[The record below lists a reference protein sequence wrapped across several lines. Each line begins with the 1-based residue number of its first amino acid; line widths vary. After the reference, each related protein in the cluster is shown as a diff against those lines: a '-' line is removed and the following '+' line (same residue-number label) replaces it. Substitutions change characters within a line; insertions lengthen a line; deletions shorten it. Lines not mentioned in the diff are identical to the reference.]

1 VAATQPWGCR
11 CRWLRAHIPPS
22 PHLACA
28 SGIPAG
34 EEGLGVGINPRAA
47 SGPHGGVLAV
57 TLCSAA
63 PMMHRSL
70 GCHLSPTLNGLCLW
84 APRRPCTRR
93 PQTSRGPASLHSAT
107 PVSGSALLGWE
118 HTRWAEAAVESA
130 MVWSSAGLCRGDPLS
145 SMLAPRK
152 HRGRPRRHRSHS
164 RGRRLEW
171 AGPPPPGAA
180 WMQRGVSGW
189 QWWGCHAV
197 HAELPPAQRLHPAGP
212 RSELCDEAGSVVR
225 AIVGVL
231 GPQAACCCAAVAP
244 ETSQSGA
251 TGGGGGWHRGTAW
264 LGGGDGGSCC
274 WGSPPCPSPAELLAR
289 GDERC
294 GAARGVAWLAAV
306 SCARVSADC
315 ACACMPASTRRW
327 AGTQL
332 LVRLGATG
340 LEAPQIM
347 W

>member
-1 VAATQPWGCR
+1 MHPAPPNQPRPCLSALCNPCLGQR
-11 CRWLRAHIPPS
+11 PAWLGAHKVGGSSSGKRDGLELGGAVQGGSPIAHARPSKTPWPPS
-22 PHLACA
+22 PPLEPLSRSAA
-28 SGIPAG
+28 
-34 EEGLGVGINPRAA
+34 GVGWA
-47 SGPHGGVLAV
+47 S
-57 TLCSAA
+57 
-63 PMMHRSL
+63 
-70 GCHLSPTLNGLCLW
+70 
-84 APRRPCTRR
+84 
-93 PQTSRGPASLHSAT
+93 
-107 PVSGSALLGWE
+107 
-118 HTRWAEAAVESA
+118 
-130 MVWSSAGLCRGDPLS
+130 
-145 SMLAPRK
+145 
-152 HRGRPRRHRSHS
+152 
-164 RGRRLEW
+164 
-171 AGPPPPGAA
+171 PPPGAS

-197 HAELPPAQRLHPAGP
+197 HAELPPVQRLHPAGP
-212 RSELCDEAGSVVR
+212 RSELCEEPGSVVR
-225 AIVGVL
+225 ALVGVL

-294 GAARGVAWLAAV
+294 GAAWGVAWLAAV

-340 LEAPQIM
+340 LEAPQIV

>member
-1 VAATQPWGCR
+1 MVFASGHHADHAPGAPKPAAALPLCTLQPLSPAAPCLAGSTQGGRKQQWKARWFGARRGCAGGIPYRPCSPLENTVAALAATGATLEVGGWS
-11 CRWLRAHIPPS
+11 WLA
-22 PHLACA
+22 L
-28 SGIPAG
+28 PA
-34 EEGLGVGINPRAA
+34 
-47 SGPHGGVLAV
+47 
-57 TLCSAA
+57 
-63 PMMHRSL
+63 
-70 GCHLSPTLNGLCLW
+70 
-84 APRRPCTRR
+84 
-93 PQTSRGPASLHSAT
+93 
-107 PVSGSALLGWE
+107 
-118 HTRWAEAAVESA
+118 
-130 MVWSSAGLCRGDPLS
+130 
-145 SMLAPRK
+145 
-152 HRGRPRRHRSHS
+152 
-164 RGRRLEW
+164 
-171 AGPPPPGAA
+171 PPGAA

-212 RSELCDEAGSVVR
+212 RSELCDEPGSVVR

-315 ACACMPASTRRW
+315 ACACMPASTRIPDSRW

-340 LEAPQIM
+340 LETTQIV